1 MRKLITLIAGCL
13 LSVACFAQT
22 KPAVLPAWAQTAVP
36 TTDIVQPSNSFISAG
51 WQSSSTPP
59 SRQYFNWVLNYSSNG
74 IAYLIRRGISDW
86 DTAETYIGDDI
97 VQGSDGLMYQAQ
109 INPNIG
115 HDPTTSPTAW
125 STPQTKTAPIG
136 TVNNQIA
143 TTAFV
148 HNGYLPL
155 GAPVSSL
162 SGFVSNGQVPF
173 SAVQQWQ
180 GSLAINFGQITSFP
194 SSVAATP
201 STFAVRDSS
210 GFLFANYYFQNSPNG
225 ENQPFTQVMTTDGV
239 DNALRKV
246 SIQFLEASLSLPSIP
261 GVVTPG
267 QLATANTPPVGA
279 ADSRIATTAFA
290 NPSQSLAPLGR
301 AMLPGGLIMQ
311 WGTVSVGASGVPVDV
326 AIGFPERFPN
336 AVFGVFVT
344 TRRNVNA
351 NGQAINGS
359 GFSSNWTPAGAT
371 ITIDTSGGGTAVGT
385 WFAIGN

>member
-1 MRKLITLIAGCL
+1 MRKLIALLAGCL
-13 LSVACFAQT
+13 LTVACLAQT
-22 KPAVLPAWAQTAVP
+22 KPPVLPPWALTAVP

-59 SRQYFNWVLNYSSNG
+59 SRQYFNWVLNHATNG
-74 IAYLIRRGISDW
+74 VQYLIKRGISDW
-86 DTAETYIGDDI
+86 DTAETYSVGDV
-97 VQGSDGLMYQAQ
+97 VQSGSVLYQSAVASNTGNTPSAVSTQ
-109 INPNIG
+109 WAPL
-115 HDPTTSPTAW
+115 STATAANGNN
-125 STPQTKTAPIG
+125 STQ
-136 TVNNQIA
+136 VA

-148 HNGYLPL
+148 HNNYVPL

-162 SGFVSNGQVPF
+162 SGLVSNGQVPF

-194 SSVAATP
+194 SSAAATP
-201 STFAVRDSS
+201 STFAVRDAS

-246 SIQFLEASLSLPSIP
+246 SIPFLEASLSLPSIP
-261 GVVTPG
+261 GVASPA

-279 ADSRIATTAFA
+279 SDSRIATTAFA

-311 WGTVSVGASGVPVDV
+311 WGTVSVGASSVPVDV

-344 TRRNVNA
+344 TRRNVSA
-351 NGQAINGS
+351 NGQAVNGS